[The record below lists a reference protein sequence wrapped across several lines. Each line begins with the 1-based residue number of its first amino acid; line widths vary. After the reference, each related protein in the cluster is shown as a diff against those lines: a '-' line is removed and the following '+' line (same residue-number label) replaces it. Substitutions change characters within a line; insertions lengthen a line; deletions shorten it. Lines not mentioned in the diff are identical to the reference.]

1 MELESYSVLECI
13 FVVLLIMAPAYLA
26 NTIAVLTGGRYPI
39 DQGKLYSDGNRIL
52 GDGKTWSGLIGGTI
66 GGMVVGYGLYFV
78 IMRNFYHHL
87 LWKLG
92 LDSSSENLVDKLV
105 SIIAKDPTFG
115 DQLLWGM
122 DNDII
127 TATSIFFLLSFGAL
141 FGDMTASFY
150 KRRQNLQRGDKFAI
164 LDMYDFIFM
173 SLLLCFIFQRD
184 WLLSWILDGWVPL
197 FTILVL
203 TPFLHRGVNIIG
215 YKIGVKN
222 EPW

>member
-1 MELESYSVLECI
+1 MNLESYSTLECV
-13 FVVLLIMAPAYLA
+13 FVVLLIMSPAYLA
-26 NTIAVLTGGRYPI
+26 NTIAVLTGGKYPI

-66 GGMVVGYGLYFV
+66 GGMIVGYGLIVFIHEY
-78 IMRNFYHHL
+78 I
-87 LWKLG
+87 WES
-92 LDSSSENLVDKLV
+92 LDL
-105 SIIAKDPTFG
+105 SI
-115 DQLLWGM
+115 L
-122 DNDII
+122 
-127 TATSIFFLLSFGAL
+127 FLLSFGAL

-150 KRRQNLQRGDKFAI
+150 KRRQNLQRGDKFPL

-173 SLLLCFIFQRD
+173 SLLLCLIFERE

-197 FTILVL
+197 FTILIL

>member
-1 MELESYSVLECI
+1 VELESYSILECI
-13 FVVLLIMAPAYLA
+13 FLVLFIMAPAYLA
-26 NTIAVLTGGRYPI
+26 NTIAVLTGGKYPI
-39 DQGKLYSDGNRIL
+39 DQGKLHTDGNRIL

-66 GGMVVGYGLYFV
+66 GGIFFGYGLTS
-78 IMRNFYHHL
+78 L
-87 LWKLG
+87 L
-92 LDSSSENLVDKLV
+92 SAIE
-105 SIIAKDPTFG
+105 SIDE
-115 DQLLWGM
+115 DNMSLWGE
-122 DNDII
+122 NIFFV
-127 TATSIFFLLSFGAL
+127 FFLLSFGAL

-150 KRRQNLQRGDKFAI
+150 KRRQNLQRGDKFPL
-164 LDMYDFIFM
+164 LDMYDFVFM

-215 YKIGVKN
+215 YKLGVKN

>member
-1 MELESYSVLECI
+1 MNLEEYSMFECI
-13 FVVLLIMAPAYLA
+13 FIVLFIMAPAYLA

-66 GGMVVGYGLYFV
+66 GGMVVGYGLAFLSV
-78 IMRNFYHHL
+78 SEAGQTLFDEL
-87 LWKLG
+87 LRHPNWG
-92 LDSSSENLVDKLV
+92 ENVLLV
-105 SIIAKDPTFG
+105 
-115 DQLLWGM
+115 
-122 DNDII
+122 
-127 TATSIFFLLSFGAL
+127 FFLLSFGAL
-141 FGDMTASFY
+141 FGDMVASFY
-150 KRRQNLQRGDKFAI
+150 KRRQNLQRGAKFPI

-173 SLLLCFIFQRD
+173 SLLLCLIFQRD
-184 WLLSWILDGWVPL
+184 WLLSWILDGWIPL

>member
-1 MELESYSVLECI
+1 MNLESYSTLECVFI
-13 FVVLLIMAPAYLA
+13 VLLIMSPAYLA
-26 NTIAVLTGGRYPI
+26 NTIAVLTGGKYPI
-39 DQGKLYSDGNRIL
+39 DQGKLHSDGNRIL

-66 GGMVVGYGLYFV
+66 GGMIVGYGLIVFIHEY
-78 IMRNFYHHL
+78 I
-87 LWKLG
+87 WES
-92 LDSSSENLVDKLV
+92 LDF
-105 SIIAKDPTFG
+105 SI
-115 DQLLWGM
+115 L
-122 DNDII
+122 
-127 TATSIFFLLSFGAL
+127 FLLSFGAL

-150 KRRQNLQRGDKFAI
+150 KRRQNLKRGDKFPL

-173 SLLLCFIFQRD
+173 SLLLCLIFESE

-197 FTILVL
+197 FTILIL

>member
-1 MELESYSVLECI
+1 MELESYTILECI
-13 FVVLLIMAPAYLA
+13 FLVLFIMAPAYLA
-26 NTIAVLTGGRYPI
+26 NTIAVLTGGKYPI
-39 DQGKLYSDGNRIL
+39 DQGKLHTDGNRIL

-66 GGMVVGYGLYFV
+66 GGIFFGYGLTS
-78 IMRNFYHHL
+78 L
-87 LWKLG
+87 L
-92 LDSSSENLVDKLV
+92 SAIE
-105 SIIAKDPTFG
+105 SIDE
-115 DQLLWGM
+115 DDMSLWGE
-122 DNDII
+122 NIFI
-127 TATSIFFLLSFGAL
+127 VFFLLSFGAL

-150 KRRQNLQRGDKFAI
+150 KRRQNLQRGDKFPL
-164 LDMYDFIFM
+164 LDMYDFVFM

-215 YKIGVKN
+215 YKLGVKN

>member
-1 MELESYSVLECI
+1 MDLESYSTLECI
-13 FVVLLIMAPAYLA
+13 FVVLLIMSPAYLA

-78 IMRNFYHHL
+78 IMRNFYHDL

-122 DNDII
+122 DNI

>member
-1 MELESYSVLECI
+1 MDLESYSTLECI
-13 FVVLLIMAPAYLA
+13 VVVLLIMAPAYLA

-39 DQGKLYSDGNRIL
+39 DQGKMYSDGNRIL

-66 GGMVVGYGLYFV
+66 GGMIVGYGLYFV
-78 IMRNFYHHL
+78 
-87 LWKLG
+87 
-92 LDSSSENLVDKLV
+92 
-105 SIIAKDPTFG
+105 G
-115 DQLLWGM
+115 DQLFWGA
-122 DNDII
+122 NNL
-127 TATSIFFLLSFGAL
+127 TATLIFFLLSFGAL

>member
-1 MELESYSVLECI
+1 
-13 FVVLLIMAPAYLA
+13 MAPAYLA

-92 LDSSSENLVDKLV
+92 LDSSSENLVDKMG

-150 KRRQNLQRGDKFAI
+150 KRRQNLQRGDKYAI

>member
-1 MELESYSVLECI
+1 MNLESYSVLECI

-78 IMRNFYHHL
+78 IMRNFYHDL

-115 DQLLWGM
+115 YQLLWGM
-122 DNDII
+122 DNI

>member
-1 MELESYSVLECI
+1 MDLESYSTLECI

-92 LDSSSENLVDKLV
+92 LDSSSENLVDKLG

-184 WLLSWILDGWVPL
+184 WLLSWLLDGWVPL
-197 FTILVL
+197 FTILIL

>member
-1 MELESYSVLECI
+1 MDLESYSIFQRVI
-13 FVVLLIMAPAYLA
+13 FVLFLMGPAYLA
-26 NTIAVLTGGRYPI
+26 NTIAVLTGGKYPI
-39 DQGKLYSDGNRIL
+39 DQGKLHSDGNRIL

-66 GGMVVGYGLYFV
+66 GGMASGVLLYFYGIPIILTV
-78 IMRNFYHHL
+78 YSILDPQAEWNSSFYYDL
-87 LWKLG
+87 EKI
-92 LDSSSENLVDKLV
+92 EVDV
-105 SIIAKDPTFG
+105 SP
-115 DQLLWGM
+115 WGESWDM
-122 DNDII
+122 FVV
-127 TATSIFFLLSFGAL
+127 FFLLSFGAL
-141 FGDMTASFY
+141 FGDMAASFY
-150 KRRQNLQRGDKFAI
+150 KRRQNLQRGDKFAL

-197 FTILVL
+197 FTILIL

>member
-1 MELESYSVLECI
+1 VDLESYSIFQRVI
-13 FVVLLIMAPAYLA
+13 FVLFLMGPAYLA
-26 NTIAVLTGGRYPI
+26 NTIAVLTGGKYPI
-39 DQGKLYSDGNRIL
+39 DQGKLHSDGNRIL
-52 GDGKTWSGLIGGTI
+52 GDGKTWSGLIGGTM
-66 GGMVVGYGLYFV
+66 GGMASGVLLYFYGIPIILTV
-78 IMRNFYHHL
+78 YSILDPQAEWNSSFYYDL
-87 LWKLG
+87 EKI
-92 LDSSSENLVDKLV
+92 EVDV
-105 SIIAKDPTFG
+105 SP
-115 DQLLWGM
+115 WGESWDM
-122 DNDII
+122 FVV
-127 TATSIFFLLSFGAL
+127 FFLLSFGAL
-141 FGDMTASFY
+141 FGDMAASFY
-150 KRRQNLQRGDKFAI
+150 KRRQNLQRGDKFAL

>member
-1 MELESYSVLECI
+1 MDLESYSIMEGI
-13 FVVLLIMAPAYLA
+13 FVVLLIMSPAYLA
-26 NTIAVLTGGRYPI
+26 NTIAVLTGGKYPI
-39 DQGKLYSDGNRIL
+39 DQGKFHSDGNRVL

-66 GGMVVGYGLYFV
+66 GGVIIGYGLIFFFNEY
-78 IMRNFYHHL
+78 IWESLNI
-87 LWKLG
+87 
-92 LDSSSENLVDKLV
+92 
-105 SIIAKDPTFG
+105 SI
-115 DQLLWGM
+115 L
-122 DNDII
+122 
-127 TATSIFFLLSFGAL
+127 FLLSFGAL
-141 FGDMTASFY
+141 FGDITASFY
-150 KRRQNLQRGDKFAI
+150 KRRQNLQRGEKFAI

-173 SLLLCFIFQRD
+173 SLMMCFIFQRD

>member
-1 MELESYSVLECI
+1 MELESYSILECI
-13 FVVLLIMAPAYLA
+13 FLVLFIMAPAYLA
-26 NTIAVLTGGRYPI
+26 NTIAVLTGGKYPI
-39 DQGKLYSDGNRIL
+39 DQGKLHTDGNRIL

-66 GGMVVGYGLYFV
+66 GGIFFGYGLTS
-78 IMRNFYHHL
+78 L
-87 LWKLG
+87 L
-92 LDSSSENLVDKLV
+92 SAIE
-105 SIIAKDPTFG
+105 SIDE
-115 DQLLWGM
+115 DVMSLWGE
-122 DNDII
+122 NIFFV
-127 TATSIFFLLSFGAL
+127 FFLLSFGAL

-150 KRRQNLQRGDKFAI
+150 KRRQNLQRGDKFPL
-164 LDMYDFIFM
+164 LDMYDFVFM

-215 YKIGVKN
+215 YKLGVKN